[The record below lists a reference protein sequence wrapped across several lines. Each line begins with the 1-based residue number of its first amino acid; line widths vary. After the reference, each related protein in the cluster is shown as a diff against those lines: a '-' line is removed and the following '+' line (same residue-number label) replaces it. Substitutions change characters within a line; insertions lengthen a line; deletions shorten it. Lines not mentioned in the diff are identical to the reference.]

1 MKKLTSLLTLLVLAG
16 SAAAESLTE
25 NKFFK
30 AVEGKWKGEGTI
42 TNANLEETPAK
53 NQLVCEFVDGGRKF
67 TITGNLQLGNDGEA
81 AEATP
86 IQYRWEYEAGTLEG
100 LYAGRFVNLGGGE
113 VTDYEV
119 SIDEA
124 NLTAKLTQI
133 SGASGEPRVE
143 MTNKVVDGKYHV
155 NFTMTDSNG
164 QEVLKGALTFE
175 REE

>member
-1 MKKLTSLLTLLVLAG
+1 MKKLAPLLALLVLAG
-16 SAAAESLTE
+16 SAAADGLTV
-25 NKFFK
+25 NDFFK

-42 TNANLEETPAK
+42 TNANLEETPAI
-53 NQLVCEFVDGGRKF
+53 NNLVCEFVDGGKKF
-67 TITGNLQLGNDGEA
+67 TITGNLRLGNEGEA

-86 IQYRWEYEAGTLEG
+86 IQYRWEYEAGTLDG

-124 NLTAKLTQI
+124 NLTAKLSQI
-133 SGASGEPRVE
+133 SGASGDPRIE
-143 MTNKVVDGKYHV
+143 MTNKVVEGKYHV

-164 QEVLKGALTFE
+164 QEVLKGALIFD